1 MDSKSIPRDSL
12 TLLFA
17 VLLGSGVAAI
27 LRRDV
32 PAGPA
37 GDPAAAHFGSDALTA
52 SPPAALH
59 SSARP
64 SPEAIACASAWE
76 SLKEGRLTHTRRIQ
90 AQLALL
96 GEWSRLDPAA
106 ALIAFFSE
114 VPVGEAGSFDLMDF
128 DSLPVMA
135 ANPEL
140 VEGLL
145 TSGRLGLRTNFLR
158 FVWFRHLAEED
169 PLGTFDR
176 LGELPGERRNLVFEA
191 VAQALPSISEDP
203 VTWQAGMKR
212 ISALISRPVKEVETQ
227 SIVKGL
233 GSGTSLGDLNA
244 AYLAT
249 EDADLR
255 DLFVRAARE
264 SARGDDP
271 FANEPVIPAEFH
283 DLSEPFRS
291 AVIGKLK
298 KSSTAADPPPPIPE
312 E

>member
-1 MDSKSIPRDSL
+1 
-12 TLLFA
+12 
-17 VLLGSGVAAI
+17 
-27 LRRDV
+27 
-32 PAGPA
+32 
-37 GDPAAAHFGSDALTA
+37 
-52 SPPAALH
+52 
-59 SSARP
+59 
-64 SPEAIACASAWE
+64 
-76 SLKEGRLTHTRRIQ
+76 
-90 AQLALL
+90 
-96 GEWSRLDPAA
+96 
-106 ALIAFFSE
+106 
-114 VPVGEAGSFDLMDF
+114 
-128 DSLPVMA
+128 
-135 ANPEL
+135 
-140 VEGLL
+140 
-145 TSGRLGLRTNFLR
+145 
-158 FVWFRHLAEED
+158 
-169 PLGTFDR
+169 
-176 LGELPGERRNLVFEA
+176 
-191 VAQALPSISEDP
+191 
-203 VTWQAGMKR
+203 MKR

-271 FANEPVIPAEFH
+271 FANEPEIPAEFH